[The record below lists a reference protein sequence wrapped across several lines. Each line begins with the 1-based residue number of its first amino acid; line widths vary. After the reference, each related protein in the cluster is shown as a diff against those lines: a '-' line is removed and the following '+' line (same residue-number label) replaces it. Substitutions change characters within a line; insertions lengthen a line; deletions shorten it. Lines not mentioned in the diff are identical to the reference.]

1 MKKTFFITLSLCLLI
16 CSSCK
21 KEDFVSNTYKASF
34 EYYFNNPA
42 NQHAVDEML
51 NNYSSVWMSEIELTL
66 LNTATTDAEAQTKFE
81 TSVIAVLTKGSSLMP
96 FFEAN
101 DYMVYTLKRTTP
113 GNENVLRQVKFH
125 KGSNGKIDHEN
136 L

>member
-1 MKKTFFITLSLCLLI
+1 MKKTFFIILSCCLLL
-16 CSSCK
+16 CVGCK
-21 KEDFVSNTYKASF
+21 KDDFVSNTYKASF
-34 EYYFNNPA
+34 EYHFNDPA
-42 NQHAVDEML
+42 NQHSVDAML

-81 TSVIAVLTKGSSLMP
+81 TSVAAVLTKGPSLMP
-96 FFEAN
+96 FFEDT
-101 DYMVYTLKRTTP
+101 DYMIYTLERTTS